1 MSSLPYEVVHCSSWD
16 EGFSPEQLVMSS
28 PGNQAE
34 PKSGKCKGWQ
44 TTKCPDYPQDLIIH
58 LLSGASR
65 ISKVQILSHHF
76 MIATKIDVYIGV
88 LKDPQDLLDDIAPDT
103 PPVDDEDNMLIEFTR
118 LGYVSFENNARAQ
131 FRARELKSI
140 KINGDGEYVRLVIRN
155 CHHNRLNTYNQVSIL
170 ALNVMGQPLHLLDK
184 HEIAC
189 SSSSNYTP
197 QARHLFDDSSVLS
210 SSTRRTSVSSN
221 QSQLMRMPTGS
232 VAEME
237 LQRWSTALLQAEEEA
252 VQGESYQIAKTY
264 KYLGDKLSRFTKI
277 LSDLEMGK
285 RHAVETK
292 DYDEA
297 EKIKDDIQ
305 EIRQAAEAML
315 KHANVHITDD
325 DQVILLESSEALAA
339 IQEVNDFISEQ
350 EQYRQSSPYM
360 EYHRHDSPSQQDFL
374 DDTVVCSEPMMPP
387 LAKELEPDHWD
398 LHMPSHRHHHYLD
411 EHEEIHIPASYSSK
425 VVPTQPTII
434 PLSPP
439 SKPLKEDVDPDTIP
453 EPIMDEERI
462 PYTLPIHI
470 FGEEVVACVLSV
482 KAKCRGRG
490 LGQIEEKIQAV
501 GQLVET
507 DQLEEVTFMIYFD
520 EPYEDEEYAD
530 VDKLT
535 SSLSHFINASLMM
548 IQEAIMDSREPI
560 VSLAITV
567 WHQLND
573 VYKSCDLETKYI
585 IEWTERAFSGLLK
598 RTGDTNTKIK
608 TAATKLVLSLV
619 KDYSQP
625 PYALMPLYVCKP
637 ERMIHNYKEAKCRV
651 ELVEATVKKFGVSSP
666 SSTDTKTKKKAAD
679 QVCLQDLMDFVV
691 AYLNHSHEDVK
702 EAAIK
707 LVITISDQVGFQL
720 VSTYIDESLRLSL
733 TETVKKLVDKDDMFN
748 KTSANVTE
756 TQKKSRLSKESKNK
770 SALSELRALTVVKSE
785 KKSSAT
791 TRPSTAKKTTTTTTK
806 AASAAAT
813 ADKKSADKKTARST
827 TATPTAR
834 KTKTPTAKSNTSTKK
849 AATTEPSK
857 STKPVNK
864 DKVQQDA
871 GEDNSTLKGD
881 AELDENSVCIFCDEV
896 NPAFNEDTLIKH
908 YYNTCPVLTNC
919 PMCQIIT
926 EVSTLNEHMLLD
938 CDRKHLI
945 KECSRCHQ
953 AIPVEQWLQHTLKK
967 TCNNDPNK
975 VQCPLCLIEI
985 DPPNEIGWK
994 SHLMTGDGCPKL
1006 KKSRSPVKK
1015 TSTVPVVSQ
1024 TQQVKKK
1031 TTVTRKP

>member
-28 PGNQAE
+28 PGNQVE

-44 TTKCPDYPQDLIIH
+44 TPKCPDYPQDLIIH

-76 MIATKIDVYIGV
+76 MIATKIDVYIGT
-88 LKDPQDLLDDIAPDT
+88 LKDPQDILDDIAPDT
-103 PPVDDEDNMLIEFTR
+103 PPIDDEDNMLIEFMR

-140 KINGDGEYVRLVIRN
+140 KINADGEYVRLVIRN
-155 CHHNRLNTYNQVSIL
+155 CHHNRLNTYNQVGIL
-170 ALNVMGQPLHLLDK
+170 ALNVIGQPLHLLDK
-184 HEIAC
+184 QDMAC
-189 SSSSNYTP
+189 STSSNYTP

-221 QSQLMRMPTGS
+221 QSQLMRMPSGS
-232 VAEME
+232 IVEME
-237 LQRWSTALLQAEEEA
+237 MQRWSTALLQAEEEA

-264 KYLGDKLSRFTKI
+264 KYLGDKLLRFTKI
-277 LSDLEMGK
+277 LSDLEIGK

-325 DQVILLESSEALAA
+325 DRVILLESSEALAA

-360 EYHRHDSPSQQDFL
+360 EYHRHDSSSQQDFL
-374 DDTVVCSEPMMPP
+374 DDTVVCSETMIPPMT
-387 LAKELEPDHWD
+387 KELEPDHWD
-398 LHMPSHRHHHYLD
+398 LHMPSHHHHYLD

-425 VVPTQPTII
+425 VVSTQPTII

-439 SKPLKEDVDPDTIP
+439 SEPLKEEIDPDAIP

-470 FGEEVVACVLSV
+470 FGEDIVACILSV

-490 LGQIEEKIQAV
+490 LGQMEEKIKAV
-501 GQLVET
+501 GQLIET
-507 DQLEEVTFMIYFD
+507 DQLEEVTFMVYFD
-520 EPYEDEEYAD
+520 EPYEDEEQLNL
-530 VDKLT
+530 DKATT
-535 SSLSHFINASLMM
+535 SISHFVNASLMM
-548 IQEAIMDSREPI
+548 IQEAIMDSREHI
-560 VSLAITV
+560 VSLAITA
-567 WHQLND
+567 WHQLNN
-573 VYKSCDLETKYI
+573 VYKSSNLETKYI

-598 RTGDTNTKIK
+598 RTGDTNAKIK
-608 TAATKLVLSLV
+608 AAATGLVLTLV

-625 PYALMPLYVCKP
+625 PYALMSLYVCKP
-637 ERMIHNYKEAKCRV
+637 ERTIHNHKEAKCRV
-651 ELVEATVKKFGVSSP
+651 ELVEATVKKFGANASST
-666 SSTDTKTKKKAAD
+666 TDTKTKKKRTV
-679 QVCLQDLMDFVV
+679 QVCLQDLMDFIVT
-691 AYLNHSHEDVK
+691 YLGHSHEDVK

-707 LVITISDQVGFQL
+707 LVITVSDQVGFQQ

-733 TETVKKLVDKDDMFN
+733 AETVKKLVDKDSSFN
-748 KTSANVTE
+748 KTSAITTTNTDA
-756 TQKKSRLSKESKNK
+756 QKKTRLSKESKNK
-770 SALSELRALTVVKSE
+770 NTLSELRALTVVKSE
-785 KKSSAT
+785 KKPSAT
-791 TRPSTAKKTTTTTTK
+791 SRPSAAKRTMTTTK
-806 AASAAAT
+806 PASAT
-813 ADKKSADKKTARST
+813 PPTDKKPTEKKSTRTT

-834 KTKTPTAKSNTSTKK
+834 KTKTPTTKSTAKKT
-849 AATTEPSK
+849 AATEPSK
-857 STKPVNK
+857 STKPIAK
-864 DKVQQDA
+864 
-871 GEDNSTLKGD
+871 EKGQNTTNENNTAVKAD
-881 AELDENSVCIFCDEV
+881 TEIDENSICIFCDEV

-908 YYNTCPVLTNC
+908 YYNTCPVLTSC
-919 PMCQIIT
+919 PMCQVIT

-967 TCNNDPNK
+967 TCNNDPDK
-975 VQCPLCLIEI
+975 VQCPLCFIDI
-985 DPPNEIGWK
+985 DPPNEVGWK

-1015 TSTVPVVSQ
+1015 ASAVPAVSQ
-1024 TQQVKKK
+1024 TQQVKK
-1031 TTVTRKP
+1031 TTNTRRS